1 MFFAGRAGEV
11 LGGYFGRR
19 LAVVALVLLLF
30 LLGVVTGAVSVRTM
44 EQSQVDEVAAYLETF
59 FQGFQSQG
67 IQRSVVFRDSVLAT
81 TKTLFVIL
89 LAGLSAYGI
98 IAIPLVVFFR
108 GFVVGFTV
116 GFLVYEMAVRGLFFA
131 LVAVLPQNLLLI
143 PAILMAGVVCF
154 AFGLTQWRTRFW
166 DPDAP
171 YSFWGTL
178 ILTICAWFVALVGSA
193 VEAYLTPLLVGLF
206 SGKLF

>member
-1 MFFAGRAGEV
+1 M
-11 LGGYFGRR
+11 GGYFGRR

-30 LLGVVTGAVSVRTM
+30 LLGVVTGAVSVRDM

-59 FQGFQSQG
+59 FQGFQSQDPAECSF
-67 IQRSVVFRDSVLAT
+67 QDSVLAT

-98 IAIPLVVFFR
+98 IAIPLVVFSEVLWWASLWAFW
-108 GFVVGFTV
+108 FTKWQS
-116 GFLVYEMAVRGLFFA
+116 GLFRAGGCSAPESSADPRYFNGGRR
-131 LVAVLPQNLLLI
+131 LFRLRPHPVADRFRIRCTLQLL
-143 PAILMAGVVCF
+143 GH
-154 AFGLTQWRTRFW
+154 
-166 DPDAP
+166 
-171 YSFWGTL
+171 L